1 MGLFSKFNKT
11 QRDIAKEEI
20 VEVPWHVLSEM
31 QQLDEIAEISKTTPI
46 AIFKHSTRCGI
57 SRMVLRNFE
66 SGYNLSDDQIK
77 LYFLDLLSHRD
88 ISDEVGYRFQV
99 IHQSPQLI
107 VVKNGVAVANA
118 SHHSIRAGDLE
129 KFI

>member
-31 QQLDEIAEISKTTPI
+31 QQLDEIAEISKTTPV

-66 SGYNLSDDQIK
+66 SGYNLSDEHIK

-88 ISDEVGYRFQV
+88 ISNEVGYRFQV